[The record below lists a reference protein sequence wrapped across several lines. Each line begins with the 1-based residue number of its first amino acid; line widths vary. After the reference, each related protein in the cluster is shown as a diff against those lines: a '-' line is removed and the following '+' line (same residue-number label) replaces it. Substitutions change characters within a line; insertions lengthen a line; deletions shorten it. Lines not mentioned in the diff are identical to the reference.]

1 MSEQYYSK
9 VNENVAKFG
18 FHITYVM
25 EDENGPSFC
34 YSTGL
39 YKNYNIPEVF
49 LSGLPQSLSFTL
61 VSDYANK
68 FKDRVLETNKKI
80 NSISEDFDFPVYFIE
95 VEKENLKD
103 YDYASQRFYGNEN
116 YKCVQLIYPD
126 TNSKFPNEPDYLYDQ
141 EILGELIEL

>member
-1 MSEQYYSK
+1 MLEQYHSK
-9 VNENVAKFG
+9 VDENVAKFG

-39 YKNYNIPEVF
+39 YKSYQIPEVF
-49 LSGLPQSLSFTL
+49 LSGLPQSLSFAL
-61 VSDYANK
+61 VTDYADK
-68 FKDRVLETNKKI
+68 FKEKILETNKKI
-80 NSISEDFDFPVYFIE
+80 NSFSEDFDFPVYFIE

-103 YDYASQRFYGNEN
+103 YDYASQRFYGSEN

-126 TNSKFPNEPDYLYDQ
+126 TNSKFPNEPGYLYDQ
-141 EILGELIEL
+141 EILGKLME